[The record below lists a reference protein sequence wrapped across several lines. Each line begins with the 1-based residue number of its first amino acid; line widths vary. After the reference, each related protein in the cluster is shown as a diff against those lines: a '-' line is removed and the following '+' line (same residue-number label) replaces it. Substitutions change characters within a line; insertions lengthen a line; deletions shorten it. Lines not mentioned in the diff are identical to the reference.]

1 MTKLTPRQE
10 LFVAEYLVDLNAKQ
24 AAIRA
29 GYSAKT
35 AEQQAYQLLQ
45 KTSVANTIST
55 KVSERAAMLDVSA
68 ERVLRGLFA
77 EATFFW

>member
-1 MTKLTPRQE
+1 MRNEHGMNTLTPRQE

-29 GYSAKT
+29 GYSART

-45 KTSVANTIST
+45 KTSVANAIST

-68 ERVLRGLFA
+68 ERVLRGL
-77 EATFFW
+77 